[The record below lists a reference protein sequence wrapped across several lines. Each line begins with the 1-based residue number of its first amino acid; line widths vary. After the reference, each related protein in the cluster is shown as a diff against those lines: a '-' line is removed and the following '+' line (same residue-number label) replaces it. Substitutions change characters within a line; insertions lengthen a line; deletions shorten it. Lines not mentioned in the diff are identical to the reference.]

1 MTNDEGTRLM
11 AENDRDPCRSALE
24 EIVRVGT
31 TSDMTGTQTMPDGR
45 PGSLWS
51 NAGKNR
57 AFDEML
63 RIARDALQIPD

>member
-1 MTNDEGTRLM
+1 M
-11 AENDRDPCRSALE
+11 
-24 EIVRVGT
+24 RVGT